1 MKVIGNIDILGFASG
16 AFKEYPDFP
25 QNPKVGTWAV
35 IHGSVMACMEIA
47 SSPVWLPLTQARNT
61 HIHKQDTASATWNLH
76 HKLGSENVLV
86 QCFDENNNV
95 IIPSEIRT
103 VDEDVTEVVMPDIIS
118 GKAIVMYGQESGV
131 SATGK
136 ITGGSGGFGVG
147 HLTEFPNRDCITNGY
162 VPLDG
167 QRIFRSVYPEFVD
180 IFGKDLEYVDLPDAN
195 GARLFFRGGADAENP
210 FGQIQGDAIRDLTG
224 SFGIPK
230 RHDGGSYND
239 HADGVFAKGEDAT
252 GSSAEKTNESGSTI
266 IEFKASNQVPT
277 ADENRPVNTSVV
289 KCIKVFGGQV
299 NEGSVDIPSL
309 LDRVNTIE
317 TQIQIFP
324 TEEFDNA
331 VHTEFSI
338 GTVVTAWGKS
348 GNGTRLGQVDNLY
361 ITVAAYRNIVYAS
374 DTYGGHNGGTYLK
387 GKWQALGYVGVW
399 SGVEVWMYRRI
410 K

>member
-289 KCIKVFGGQV
+289 KCIKAFGGQV
-299 NEGSVDIPSL
+299 NEGSVDVQSL
-309 LDRVNTIE
+309 LERVNEIENKFNFAAIQDGWDIE
-317 TQIQIFP
+317 TNLSFP
-324 TEEFDNA
+324 IGFPIVAWAGA
-331 VHTEFSI
+331 VSNWKI
-338 GTVVTAWGKS
+338 GDTTKVYINSSNTY
-348 GNGTRLGQVDNLY
+348 LY
-361 ITVAAYRNIVYAS
+361 S
-374 DTYGGHNGGTYLK
+374 CDTYGSYNSGKYLD
-387 GKWQALGYVGVW
+387 GVWAFTGYVGA
-399 SGVEVWMYRRI
+399 SNGVETAQLVRV